1 MSTPTRSRLGRL
13 GRLAL
18 AIPLALAAT
27 GLVATSASAH
37 GSVTDPPSR
46 NYGCWDRWGND
57 HLNPAMA
64 QQDPQCWQAF
74 QENPNTMW
82 NWNGLFREGVG
93 GRHEAV
99 IPDGQLCSGGRTQ
112 GGLYASLDNPGPWTA
127 KTVSNS
133 FRLTLTDGA
142 RHGADYLRIYVSK
155 AGFDPTTQRLGW
167 GNLDLVKETG
177 RYGTTGLYET
187 DISLPGRSGR
197 AVLFTIW
204 QASHLDQPYYI
215 CSDINIGGT
224 APNPTPAPTTPAPQ
238 PTTPAPQPTTPAPQP
253 TTPAPQPTTP
263 APQPTTPAPQPGGA
277 CTATVKATST
287 WSGGWQGEVT
297 VTAGSAAIS
306 GWNVTVGGATITQ
319 AWSSSYSGSV
329 LSNAA
334 WNGSLGSGASTTAG
348 FIASGTPGSLTAT
361 CAAA

>member
-18 AIPLALAAT
+18 ALPLALVAT
-27 GLVATSASAH
+27 GLVATTASAH

-46 NYGCWDRWGND
+46 NYGCWEREGGTHMD
-57 HLNPAMA
+57 PAMA
-64 QQDPQCWQAF
+64 QRDPMCWQAF
-74 QENPNTMW
+74 QANPNTMW

-112 GGLYASLDNPGPWTA
+112 NGLYASLDTPGAWKM
-127 KTVSNS
+127 KTVSNN

-142 RHGADYLRIYVSK
+142 MHGADYMRIYVTK
-155 AGFDPTTQRLGW
+155 AGVDPTTKAIGW
-167 GNLDLVKETG
+167 GDIELVKETG

-215 CSDINIGGT
+215 CSDININGT
-224 APNPTPAPTTPAPQ
+224 ATTPTPQPTTPAPTPTTPAPTTPAPT
-238 PTTPAPQPTTPAPQP
+238 PTTPAPTTPAPTPTTPAP
-253 TTPAPQPTTP
+253 
-263 APQPTTPAPQPGGA
+263 GGA
-277 CTATVKATST
+277 CSATVTATST
-287 WSGGWQGEVT
+287 WGGGWQGEVR
-297 VTAGSAAIS
+297 VTAGSAAIR
-306 GWNVTVGGATITQ
+306 GWKVTVGGATITQ
-319 AWSSSYSGSV
+319 AWSSTASGGV
-329 LSNAA
+329 LTNAA
-334 WNGSLGSGASTTAG
+334 WNGALASGASTTAG

-361 CAAA
+361 CAAS